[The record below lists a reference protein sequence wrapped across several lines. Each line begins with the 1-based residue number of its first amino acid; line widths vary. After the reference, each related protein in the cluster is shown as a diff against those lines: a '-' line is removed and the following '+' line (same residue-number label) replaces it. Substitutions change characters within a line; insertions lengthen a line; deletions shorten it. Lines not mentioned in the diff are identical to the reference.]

1 MGQSQEW
8 PRWAPPAAAAVSGVL
23 GAAVGIGAFAGQR
36 HLAGLPGAAVPG
48 AVLLLIGTVMA
59 LATIHRWGRRL
70 PRRLITGSLWTVAG
84 LCLIGSCWLLLDL
97 CQLAIEGTV
106 TDRDGRSGWLGFV
119 ERLGLTLAGALFV
132 ATALAW
138 RRTVVCARCG
148 HLHLVMTAAARPAPP
163 RPASRRIRWIAYAG
177 CLAWLPYAGLHTLS
191 ALGVPGI
198 EPHGDQA
205 TIGEVTPFLFAI
217 GLAIF
222 LLLGLV
228 SPWGQIFPRWA
239 PPLAGRR
246 VPRFLP
252 IVPVWLIAPTFVL
265 YGLGSGVYVLLLLSG
280 VATWHGRSGV
290 DGAIGY
296 GQPISFAGYGLA
308 LTVAAIS
315 YQLRTRPIPIDV
327 TPCPVPAPAA
337 A

>member
-1 MGQSQEW
+1 MGQSQQW

-36 HLAGLPGAAVPG
+36 HLAGLPGAAAPG

-59 LATIHRWGRRL
+59 FATVHRWGLRL

-84 LCLIGSCWLLLDL
+84 LCLTGSCWLLLDI

-106 TDRDGRSGWLGFV
+106 TDRGGQSGWLRFG
-119 ERLGLTLAGALFV
+119 ERLGLTLAGVLFV

-138 RRTVVCARCG
+138 RRTVVCVRCG
-148 HLHLVMTAAARPAPP
+148 HLHRIMTATAPPAPP
-163 RPASRRIRWIAYAG
+163 RPASRRVRWIAYAG

-191 ALGVPGI
+191 ALGIAGI
-198 EPHGDQA
+198 EPHGDKA
-205 TIGEVTPFLFAI
+205 PIDLVPALLIAV
-217 GLAIF
+217 GLATF

-228 SPWGQIFPRWA
+228 SPWGQVFPRWV

-280 VATWHGRSGV
+280 VATWHGKGGV

-296 GQPISFAGYGLA
+296 AEPISFAGYGVA

-315 YQLRTRPIPIDV
+315 YQLRTQPIP
-327 TPCPVPAPAA
+327 TAMAPCPVTSPATV
-337 A
+337 